1 MLFSRPLGCS
11 QVVQLHWRGSTI
23 ERGGEVHQACHRW
36 RAQHQTEVRND
47 ARPWQLRGSAQRVGR
62 VCGGAVVCMP
72 GGAYVLFCNHV
83 WLLVFTPPRCLWS
96 QIRASARLRSLLLDV
111 VLPLGNHLNQVCG
124 GAWVPRVSRCVTL
137 TMLVCVGCVCGFRV
151 AGHQEGHCARYQAER
166 VASHH

>member
-72 GGAYVLFCNHV
+72 GGAYVLCCNHV
-83 WLLVFTPPRCLWS
+83 WLLVHVTALFVVTDSRQCTPSFSVARCSAAPGQPLEPGMWWCLGASRFALLDAHDACLCWLCLWLS
-96 QIRASARLRSLLLDV
+96 YAR
-111 VLPLGNHLNQVCG
+111 
-124 GAWVPRVSRCVTL
+124 VPRRALRGVS
-137 TMLVCVGCVCGFRV
+137 
-151 AGHQEGHCARYQAER
+151 
-166 VASHH
+166 S